1 MNTSSPNTQQLG
13 PNSTMTPPGRA
24 YQEHILNEIEANRSI
39 YIEFLQSF
47 VGAASPNP
55 PGDTRAA
62 SEVIKTFLS
71 RNDVRPI
78 TIAPLA
84 HAINVFAS
92 FNGEQG
98 NGRRVLFNGHIDT
111 FPLNDDTTRL
121 FPPCSGLNDGERI
134 HGLGAVGMKAGTAA
148 SVIAFTILKK
158 WSSHL
163 TGSVA
168 LMAVSDKESGARY
181 GTQYLLELWGDSL
194 NADYCVINGEPGG
207 LQSVRFGEKGERCRI
222 C

>member
-71 RNDVRPI
+71 RNNVQPI
-78 TIAPLA
+78 TITPLA

-98 NGRRVLFNGHIDT
+98 NGPRILFNGHIDT
-111 FPLNDDTTRL
+111 FPLNDDTTRP
-121 FPPCSGLNDGERI
+121 FPPCS
-134 HGLGAVGMKAGTAA
+134 

-168 LMAVSDKESGARY
+168 LMAVSDEESGERY

>member
-1 MNTSSPNTQQLG
+1 
-13 PNSTMTPPGRA
+13 MTPPGRA

-55 PGDTRAA
+55 PGDPRAA

-71 RNDVRPI
+71 RNDVQPI

-98 NGRRVLFNGHIDT
+98 NGPRVLFNGYIDT
-111 FPLNDDTTRL
+111 FPLKMTTQPDY
-121 FPPCSGLNDGERI
+121 FHHAPDS
-134 HGLGAVGMKAGTAA
+134 T
-148 SVIAFTILKK
+148 
-158 WSSHL
+158 
-163 TGSVA
+163 
-168 LMAVSDKESGARY
+168 MAREFMV
-181 GTQYLLELWGDSL
+181 LEHS
-194 NADYCVINGEPGG
+194 A
-207 LQSVRFGEKGERCRI
+207 
-222 C
+222 